1 MGAVHRIMERAVRKK
16 RNYILDQANIYKN
29 GHVKKMGPFEGFHRR
44 AVVVVPVE
52 EEYTRRNS
60 KKIFSS
66 QLKRSKNSDFLTWI
80 RKEKKQKEGGRK
92 ITFDN
97 EMKWKAAMSL
107 PEEEDGLFEKI
118 EYLDLGL
125 CLKIR
130 FKIFF
135 WSCFFFV

>member
-66 QLKRSKNSDFLTWI
+66 QLKRSKNSDFLT
-80 RKEKKQKEGGRK
+80 
-92 ITFDN
+92 
-97 EMKWKAAMSL
+97 
-107 PEEEDGLFEKI
+107 
-118 EYLDLGL
+118 
-125 CLKIR
+125 
-130 FKIFF
+130 
-135 WSCFFFV
+135 